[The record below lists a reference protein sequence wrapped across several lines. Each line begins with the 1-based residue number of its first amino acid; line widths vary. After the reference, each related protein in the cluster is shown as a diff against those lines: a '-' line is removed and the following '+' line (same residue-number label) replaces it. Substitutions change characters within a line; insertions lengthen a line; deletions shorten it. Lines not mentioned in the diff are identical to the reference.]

1 MTDSDSRPA
10 TTGFLSD
17 RDEISLA
24 EARLEQTGSSV
35 PDTLEV
41 RSDSLALLRGSLEP
55 LRQPAV
61 AAVAALGIAVIAFV
75 VGGLL
80 SRGRNAGGASP
91 VE

>member
-1 MTDSDSRPA
+1 
-10 TTGFLSD
+10 
-17 RDEISLA
+17 
-24 EARLEQTGSSV
+24 
-35 PDTLEV
+35 
-41 RSDSLALLRGSLEP
+41 LEP